1 MGPRPPARVQGCV
14 QGGAPHHGR
23 ASPPTVIRWCV
34 SEGGVRAL
42 SNPII
47 AIVDDDAEVR
57 GSLLSLMRSAGF
69 DARGFDGAVAFLDS
83 PARDQAACLVTDL
96 HMPVMDG
103 LALQAALRDA
113 GNDLPIIIMTAF
125 ADPALSQRALEAGAA
140 AFLCKPLDPEDLLT
154 RVEAAV
160 TGRDP

>member
-1 MGPRPPARVQGCV
+1 MYDGPRPPARVQGCV
-14 QGGAPHHGR
+14 QGGAHPHLPSSGG
-23 ASPPTVIRWCV
+23 CV

-83 PARDQAACLVTDL
+83 PARGKAACLVTDL

-113 GNDLPIIIMTAF
+113 GDDLPIIIMTAF
-125 ADPALSQRALEAGAA
+125 ADPLLSQRALEAGAA

-160 TGRDP
+160 AGRGR